1 MVSWFMHD
9 TVRWV
14 GDGAQ
19 PGSNQ
24 TQLRSTI
31 TVTGGGFTVS
41 FLPADPEEPSKL
53 STPRNSRWSTRWGSC
68 SDPSRDP
75 CWTRWPECLSRYRTK
90 TSKSQRNPK
99 LYGKIILENWIINQV
114 GHQPWNC
121 WVWLEKLLWP
131 GTLIGEKC
139 REVPDDKNARDSQN
153 NSESSVKEKKQNSRW
168 FFVRL
173 INLETNISHLSS
185 SLLQPHHVAAPRKT
199 M

>member
-1 MVSWFMHD
+1 MIQL
-9 TVRWV
+9 RWV
-14 GDGAQ
+14 VWDGA
-19 PGSNQ
+19 PFGSNQ

-53 STPRNSRWSTRWGSC
+53 LTPQSSRWSMRWGSC
-68 SDPSRDP
+68 SDPNRGP

-90 TSKSQRNPK
+90 TNKSPRIPK
-99 LYGKIILENWIINQV
+99 LYGKIIVENWIINKV

-121 WVWLEKLLWP
+121 WVWLEKLLRP
-131 GTLIGEKC
+131 GTLISEEC
-139 REVPDDKNARDSQN
+139 REVSNDKNARDSKN
-153 NSESSVKEKKQNSRW
+153 NSESSVKEKKKSKARW
-168 FFVRL
+168 YIVRL

-199 M
+199 K